1 MERDPGQVLQ
11 QQGDNRR
18 NLSWGFPHSVRYH
31 RPLHRWESTARG
43 WRQDTRWMAMASP
56 MVSMAPTS
64 VTNTNAGRSAQKTGP
79 KPRSKPG
86 HPPSGSPTRWLFA
99 ASGLAVQSVNSKY
112 GDRDPQI

>member
-18 NLSWGFPHSVRYH
+18 NLSWGFPIPSATTA
-31 RPLHRWESTARG
+31 PCTAGKSTARG
-43 WRQDTRWMAMASP
+43 WRLDTRWMAMASS
-56 MVSMAPTS
+56 MVSMAATS

-99 ASGLAVQSVNSKY
+99 ASGLAV
-112 GDRDPQI
+112 